1 MLCARLCRLG
11 RCLKRERKAD
21 KMSTLDVLFSG
32 FFRGDSSAGRS
43 EEERIAD
50 ILKIAESCPTGKKV
64 LDDARERHSRLK
76 IRMVPGMK
84 HMGGYNSRGRTISL
98 NPSFC
103 DEKLVTTLI
112 HEASH
117 SLQDEDIFERANLK
131 SMIMATRACEADASA
146 HEAAAAF
153 EIGGKV
159 RDCFAENH
167 SQILKAYE
175 NEISLRGNPNSALA
189 EAFKSWY
196 DNKSYVALYD
206 DRVLAY
212 ARKKDYVRPGT
223 AFSADRI
230 LKAAVS
236 PDKDGKRY
244 IEDSASF
251 LYEQRFL
258 TLSRKTAFKGRYT
271 GFLCSDKSLTECYS
285 ERKDGSIASPKVT
298 GAELSAFVRNKG
310 RQA

>member
-1 MLCARLCRLG
+1 
-11 RCLKRERKAD
+11 
-21 KMSTLDVLFSG
+21 MSTLDILFSG
-32 FFRGDSSAGRS
+32 FFRRETAVGRS

-64 LDDARERHSRLK
+64 LDDARDRHPRLK
-76 IRMVPGMK
+76 IRLVPGME
-84 HMGGYNSRGRTISL
+84 HMGGYNPRGWTISL

-117 SLQDEDIFERANLK
+117 SLQDETIFEPANLK
-131 SMIMATRACEADASA
+131 SMIMSTRACEADASA
-146 HEAAAAF
+146 HEAAVAF

-159 RDCFAENH
+159 REGFAEIH
-167 SQILKAYE
+167 PQVLKAYE
-175 NEISLRGNPNSALA
+175 NEIAKKGDQRSALA
-189 EAFKSWY
+189 EAFKAWY

-212 ARKKDYVRPGT
+212 ARKKDYVRPGVVLG
-223 AFSADRI
+223 ADRI
-230 LKAAVS
+230 LKAAIA

-251 LYEQRFL
+251 LYERRFL

-271 GFLCSDKSLTECYS
+271 GFLCSDRSLKECYTM
-285 ERKDGSIASPKVT
+285 RKDGSVAPPVAGVAGLT
-298 GAELSAFVRNKG
+298 AAVRNKG